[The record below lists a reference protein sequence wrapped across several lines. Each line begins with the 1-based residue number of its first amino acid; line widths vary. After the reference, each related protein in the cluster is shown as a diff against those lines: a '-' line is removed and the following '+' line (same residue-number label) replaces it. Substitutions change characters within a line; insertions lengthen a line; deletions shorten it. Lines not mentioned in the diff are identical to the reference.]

1 MTYVKKSYFVE
12 NYVNF
17 AVELIKTTIKLHM
30 DLAKSFRKIYHIEDS
45 TLERLHTLLT
55 LKEYAK
61 GERIISQGTVSNYLY
76 IIEEGLV
83 RCLYE
88 DIDEGTETTLL
99 FGIEGNLFT
108 SLASVVYDQPSQTSY
123 EALSDTKV
131 LCISFDDFWRLCDE
145 CPDLMRWQTHYQ
157 LYQLY
162 TLEKRATLTSIGD
175 AYTRYMQYIKM
186 RGADTL
192 ARIPL
197 KYVSQYLN
205 ISAETLSRIRSRIAK
220 PQK

>member
-1 MTYVKKSYFVE
+1 MTIS
-12 NYVNF
+12 
-17 AVELIKTTIKLHM
+17 LSM

-45 TLERLHTLLT
+45 TLERLQASLSR
-55 LKEYAK
+55 KVFAK
-61 GERIISQGTVSNYLY
+61 GERIITQGDVSDYLF
-76 IIEEGLV
+76 IIEEGIV
-83 RCLYE
+83 RCFYE
-88 DIDEGTETTLL
+88 DIEEATETTLL

-123 EALSDTKV
+123 EALSDVVV
-131 LCISFDDFWRLCDE
+131 LYISFDEFWKLCDE
-145 CPDLMRWQTHYQ
+145 CPDLMRWQSHYQ

-162 TLEKRATLTSIGD
+162 TLEKRATLTGIGD

-192 ARIPL
+192 TRIPL

-205 ISAETLSRIRSRIAK
+205 ISQETLSRIRSRIAK
-220 PQK
+220 TQK

>member
-1 MTYVKKSYFVE
+1 
-12 NYVNF
+12 
-17 AVELIKTTIKLHM
+17 M

-45 TLERLHTLLT
+45 TLERLQASLSR
-55 LKEYAK
+55 KAFAK
-61 GERIISQGTVSNYLY
+61 GERIITQGDVSDYLF
-76 IIEEGLV
+76 IIEEGIV
-83 RCLYE
+83 RCFYE
-88 DIDEGTETTLL
+88 DIEEATETTLL

-123 EALSDTKV
+123 EALSDVVV
-131 LCISFDDFWRLCDE
+131 LYISFDEFWKLCDE
-145 CPDLMRWQTHYQ
+145 CPDLMRWQSHYQ

-162 TLEKRATLTSIGD
+162 TLEKRATFTGIGD

-192 ARIPL
+192 TRIPL

-205 ISAETLSRIRSRIAK
+205 ISQETLSRIRSRIAK
-220 PQK
+220 TQK

>member
-1 MTYVKKSYFVE
+1 
-12 NYVNF
+12 
-17 AVELIKTTIKLHM
+17 M

-45 TLERLHTLLT
+45 TLERLQASLSRKTF
-55 LKEYAK
+55 AK
-61 GERIISQGTVSNYLY
+61 GERIITQGDVSDYLF
-76 IIEEGLV
+76 IIEEGIV
-83 RCLYE
+83 RCFYE
-88 DIDEGTETTLL
+88 DIEEATETTLL

-123 EALSDTKV
+123 EALSDVTV
-131 LCISFDDFWRLCDE
+131 LYISFNEFWKLCDE
-145 CPDLMRWQTHYQ
+145 CPDLMRWQSHYQ

-162 TLEKRATLTSIGD
+162 TLEKRATLTGIGD

-192 ARIPL
+192 TRIPL

-205 ISAETLSRIRSRIAK
+205 ISQETLSRIRSRIAK
-220 PQK
+220 TQK